1 MLATLRIRSVPLHS
15 ALPQIERAENLA
27 SFRSGLAKVL
37 VATDVASRGLDI
49 PDATSEDI
57 MKVAEAS
64 MRSYWD
70 VEPFAVNPQ
79 MVYDGIMMANA
90 LGMERKGL

>member
-1 MLATLRIRSVPLHS
+1 
-15 ALPQIERAENLA
+15 
-27 SFRSGLAKVL
+27 
-37 VATDVASRGLDI
+37 
-49 PDATSEDI
+49 

-90 LGMERKGL
+90 LGMKRKEQ